1 MIALRRQ
8 WDGVWWSSGVVGSRS
23 TGSSSTITGR
33 KVEYID
39 TGAGGW
45 VGVLMGRACRTSPL
59 IACFLSASVFR
70 EGPQLKVRIG
80 EDVGEV

>member
-1 MIALRRQ
+1 MISLRRQ
-8 WDGVWWSSGVVGSRS
+8 WDGVWCSSGVVGSRS
-23 TGSSSTITGR
+23 TESSSTITGR

-59 IACFLSASVFR
+59 IASVFR
-70 EGPQLKVRIG
+70 EGSQLKVRIG